1 MYVCSV
7 VFPFRYAQVGVVKR
21 APKARASKG
30 GGGGGMLSQKS
41 FICRASEMPFPF
53 FCREKFH

>member
-30 GGGGGMLSQKS
+30 GGGGGHAL
-41 FICRASEMPFPF
+41 P
-53 FCREKFH
+53 EKFYL

>member
-1 MYVCSV
+1 MYVCMYVCSV

-30 GGGGGMLSQKS
+30 GGGGHALL
-41 FICRASEMPFPF
+41 
-53 FCREKFH
+53 EKFYL